1 MKRAVSYMR
10 ISTFGQLDNTS
21 IKTQAEKI
29 QLHCKLHDIELVD
42 EFKDEAK
49 SGKAYDSRDDYK
61 RMIEFVSD
69 EENHIDLILV
79 YKADRIHR
87 SLKNLMIMIDYL
99 KERNIDFISITEQFD
114 TSTAQGLL
122 FLQMLG
128 SFAEFERKL
137 IAERTKTGRIANGKK
152 ELHPGGR
159 EPFGYKL
166 ENKTYKIKED
176 EAEIVKKIFK
186 MRAKGISLRLIGDEV
201 GMSKQRVHYILRNK
215 MYTGKFQ
222 YDGEVEHNGIS
233 YKVERIISDYMFNKV
248 NAK

>member
-69 EENHIDLILV
+69 EKNNIDLILV

-137 IAERTKTGRIANGKK
+137 IA
-152 ELHPGGR
+152 
-159 EPFGYKL
+159 
-166 ENKTYKIKED
+166 
-176 EAEIVKKIFK
+176 
-186 MRAKGISLRLIGDEV
+186 
-201 GMSKQRVHYILRNK
+201 
-215 MYTGKFQ
+215 
-222 YDGEVEHNGIS
+222 
-233 YKVERIISDYMFNKV
+233 
-248 NAK
+248 